1 MTVSTTSPDS
11 SRSVAEVSQVSLTP
25 RQIKMIMVGLLS
37 GIFLSAVDG
46 TIVSTA
52 LPTIVGDLGG
62 FDQLTWVVTSYF
74 VTSTVASLLIGKIS
88 DIFGRRPTF
97 VLAILV
103 FLAGSML
110 AGVANSMIMLVAFRA
125 LQGIGGGGLQS
136 LAFIILGDV
145 LSPRERG
152 RYMGW
157 FTGTFALSGLV
168 GPLLG
173 GLIVDSAALGWR
185 WIFYLNLPI
194 GAVTLVLVARYLK
207 LPHRAAEVTVDWLG
221 ATLLSIGVGALLVA
235 ASIGGDDLAWSSPTI
250 LGLCL
255 VGVVFSGLFIGQELR
270 APNPILP
277 LRLFGNDI
285 FRTGVAL
292 AFVTGGAMM
301 SANICLPLFLQV
313 VSGASAT
320 ASGLMLAPMML
331 GLTVASIITGKRMTK
346 TGTYRTSIRIGPFL
360 CLAGIIGLTTLG
372 VGSPVW
378 AATPFVIINGIGIG
392 MTMPPLS
399 VAIQNG
405 VSHADLGVATA
416 ANAFFRTLGMTFGV
430 AAFGALLAARLRSEL
445 ADRLPAD
452 QVADLDVAELT
463 GSPETVR
470 DLSAELHDVVVASVA
485 EGVRLV
491 YLAGIPVA
499 GLMVL
504 AAWRLRAVPL
514 RGTSPMAEAAAESEA
529 LTVPAPQEAAAR

>member
-1 MTVSTTSPDS
+1 
-11 SRSVAEVSQVSLTP
+11 
-25 RQIKMIMVGLLS
+25 
-37 GIFLSAVDG
+37 
-46 TIVSTA
+46 
-52 LPTIVGDLGG
+52 
-62 FDQLTWVVTSYF
+62 
-74 VTSTVASLLIGKIS
+74 
-88 DIFGRRPTF
+88 
-97 VLAILV
+97 
-103 FLAGSML
+103 
-110 AGVANSMIMLVAFRA
+110 
-125 LQGIGGGGLQS
+125 
-136 LAFIILGDV
+136 
-145 LSPRERG
+145 
-152 RYMGW
+152 MGW

-173 GLIVDSAALGWR
+173 GLIVDSGALGWR
-185 WIFYLNLPI
+185 WIFYLNVPI
-194 GAVTLVLVARYLK
+194 GAVTLVLVARYLN
-207 LPHRAAEVTVDWLG
+207 LPHRDAEVTVDWLG
-221 ATLLSIGVGALLVA
+221 AALLSVGVGAVLVA

-250 LGLCL
+250 IGLFF
-255 VGVVFSGLFIGQELR
+255 VGVVFSALFIGQELR
-270 APNPILP
+270 AVNPILP
-277 LRLFGNDI
+277 LRLFSNDI

-301 SANICLPLFLQV
+301 SANIFLPLFLQV

-320 ASGLMLAPMML
+320 TSGLLLAPMML

-360 CLAGIIGLTTLG
+360 CLVGMIGLTTLG

-399 VAIQNG
+399 IAIQNG

-463 GSPETVR
+463 GSPETIR
-470 DLSAELHDVVVASVA
+470 DLPAELHDVVVASVA
-485 EGVRLV
+485 AGVRLV
-491 YLAGIPVA
+491 YLAAIPVVA
-499 GLMVL
+499 LMVL

-514 RGTSPMAEAAAESEA
+514 RGASPMAEAAAESEVP
-529 LTVPAPQEAAAR
+529 TVPAPQEAAAR

>member
-1 MTVSTTSPDS
+1 
-11 SRSVAEVSQVSLTP
+11 
-25 RQIKMIMVGLLS
+25 MIIVGLLS

-97 VLAILV
+97 IFSILV
-103 FLAGSML
+103 FLVASML
-110 AGVANSMIMLVAFRA
+110 AGLANSMLTLVAFRA

-173 GLIVDSAALGWR
+173 GLIVDSGALGWR

-194 GAVTLVLVARYLK
+194 GAVTLLLVGRYLK
-207 LPHRAAEVTVDWLG
+207 LPHRDAEAIVDWMG

-235 ASIGGDDLAWSSPTI
+235 ASIGGDDISWSSPTI
-250 LGLCL
+250 LGLVL
-255 VGVVFSGLFIGQELR
+255 VGVIFSALFIGQELR
-270 APNPILP
+270 AANPILP
-277 LRLFGNDI
+277 LRLFSNDI

-292 AFVTGGAMM
+292 AFVTGAAMM
-301 SANICLPLFLQV
+301 SANIFLPLFLQV

-320 ASGLMLAPMML
+320 TSGLLLAPMML

-360 CLAGIIGLTTLG
+360 CLVGIVGLTTLG

-399 VAIQNG
+399 IAIQNG
-405 VSHADLGVATA
+405 VGYADLGVATA

-430 AAFGALLAARLRSEL
+430 AAYGALLAARLRSEL

-463 GSPETVR
+463 GSPETIR
-470 DLSAELHDVVVASVA
+470 DLPADLHDVVVASVA
-485 EGVRLV
+485 AGVRLV
-491 YLAGIPVA
+491 YLAAIPVV
-499 GLMVL
+499 GLMIL

-514 RGTSPMAEAAAESEA
+514 RGASPMSEAAAEPRTP
-529 LTVPAPQEAAAR
+529 TVPASQEAAAR